1 MPHPISIYISG
12 CTFHKWWSEWARH
25 KIHGWECADGSLG
38 MMGMMSAPMS
48 WLGWLL
54 AQNQRKI
61 WCCAVY
67 VILVQASYPSPNLPY
82 PSESDMASCFYM
94 WYVSEWVNLDLICLR
109 KGLKRFCQIVSLSR
123 GFLCHFLVVAY
134 HHHHHHLFDFSMLR
148 FIMLWSKRRI
158 QIFIFLWL
166 WLVICC

>member
-1 MPHPISIYISG
+1 MGIHLVDSLFPSNPIVLFPHNCLKNKKLDYKLIWMPHPISIYISG
-12 CTFHKWWSEWARH
+12 CTFHKWSSEWARH

-82 PSESDMASCFYM
+82 PSESDMASCFYR
-94 WYVSEWVNLDLICLR
+94 WYVSEWI
-109 KGLKRFCQIVSLSR
+109 
-123 GFLCHFLVVAY
+123 
-134 HHHHHHLFDFSMLR
+134 
-148 FIMLWSKRRI
+148 
-158 QIFIFLWL
+158 
-166 WLVICC
+166 